1 MVEIWGDDRAGKA
14 KLFGEAVLPH
24 FKKERGRGFRRIIIK
39 FLFFF
44 GAIMRLVTFENLAG
58 TSRIGAYIG
67 SDQIV
72 DLNSACA
79 LHLRDHRHE
88 AAFDRLANAFVPP
101 AMRGRVEGGD
111 TSLSAAR
118 GALDVAL
125 H

>member
-88 AAFDRLANAFVPP
+88 AAFDRLPNAFVPP
-101 AMRGRVEGGD
+101 AIRRLFEGGD
-111 TSLSAAR
+111 TILTPPRAPLAFP
-118 GALDVAL
+118 LQ
-125 H
+125 

>member
-39 FLFFF
+39 SLFFF

-88 AAFDRLANAFVPP
+88 AAFDRLAHAFVPP
-101 AMRGRVEGGD
+101 DMRGLFEGRD
-111 TSLSAAR
+111 TSLSSAR
-118 GALDVAL
+118 RA
-125 H
+125 